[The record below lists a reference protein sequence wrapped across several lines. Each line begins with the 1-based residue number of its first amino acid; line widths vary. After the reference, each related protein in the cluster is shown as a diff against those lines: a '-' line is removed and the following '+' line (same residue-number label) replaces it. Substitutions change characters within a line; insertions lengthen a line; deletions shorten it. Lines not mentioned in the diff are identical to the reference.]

1 MSNAL
6 VYLPRGYI
14 FSILK
19 TATFE
24 RSIFFADTILYM
36 STSEQKLIDD
46 HKKVVETIRKYK
58 NIFLINTSGDPP
70 DEYDIEY
77 KVRGYSLTTDGR
89 VIISKHHRIKIKI
102 PFGYPHFPPTIKP
115 LSPIFHPEV
124 DDYVVPIANYWEE
137 KKSLPELVI
146 HIGNMLC
153 GATYNKESAF
163 NQEAVD
169 YYQNHKNELPLDS
182 LKPVEKVKRVRD
194 PIQFNFLVPVFKFLF
209 FLCFLAV
216 IGYGGLFFYEKLR
229 LQQTSAVLTKAEI
242 YEVDRDFKKAQQTA
256 ENALKTL
263 DHFYLLQ
270 DSAKVLQKE
279 IESFLQSKSLLEG
292 LKGNIRYGSNYV
304 SIESVQK
311 IDFFR
316 DLISEAEIFV
326 KKRAYSQAIETY
338 EKALDYA
345 ETNQLSVDTLNV
357 RQILARLSLD
367 IAVSTAEKAHK
378 NKDWDVAVENYQ
390 AALAVIEKHSQ
401 LLGATTKQAESIRH
415 ALLIDQIAALTQ
427 KADEAEKNNDFTN
440 ALEHHKVL
448 VDLIGK
454 ADSGDSTIL
463 KDTLINSMQQVAVL
477 EERLR
482 IQKQRQWLISNYREI
497 FQIHYPSVIPA
508 NLRNPQA
515 IFVKYNDTNSVFDL
529 SCLEKSQTSVV
540 KLRMYYQYNPQTGE
554 WTIYE
559 GGA

>member
-1 MSNAL
+1 MSA
-6 VYLPRGYI
+6 
-14 FSILK
+14 
-19 TATFE
+19 
-24 RSIFFADTILYM
+24 
-36 STSEQKLIDD
+36 SEQKLIDN
-46 HKKVVETIRKYK
+46 HKKVLETIRKYK
-58 NIFLINTSGDPP
+58 NIFLINTAGDPP

-89 VIISKHHRIKIKI
+89 VIVSKHHRIKIKI

-137 KKSLPELVI
+137 KKSLPDLVI

-163 NQEAVD
+163 NQKAVE
-169 YYQNHKNELPLDS
+169 YYQKHKNELPLDS
-182 LKPVEKVKRVRD
+182 LKPVEKVKRERA
-194 PIQFNFLVPVFKFLF
+194 PIQFNFLIPVFKFLF
-209 FLCFLAV
+209 LLSFLAI

-229 LQQTSAVLTKAEI
+229 LQQASAVLTKAEI

-263 DHFYLLQ
+263 DSFYLLK

-292 LKGNIRYGSNYV
+292 LKGKIRYGSNYV

-311 IDFFR
+311 IDFYR

-338 EKALDYA
+338 EKSLDYA
-345 ETNQLSVDTLNV
+345 ETNQLPVDTLNV
-357 RQILARLSLD
+357 KQILARLRLD
-367 IAVSTAEKAHK
+367 LAVSTAEKAHNTK
-378 NKDWDVAVENYQ
+378 NWDVAVEKYTE
-390 AALAVIEKHSQ
+390 ALAIIDEHSK
-401 LLGATTKQAESIRH
+401 LLGATAKQEESIRH
-415 ALLIDQIAALTQ
+415 ALLIDQIAALTL
-427 KADEAEKNNDFTN
+427 KADEAEKSNDFAN
-440 ALEHHKVL
+440 ALKHHQAL

-463 KDTLINSMQQVAVL
+463 KDALIHSMQQVAVL
-477 EERLR
+477 EEKLRL
-482 IQKQRQWLISNYREI
+482 QKQRQWLISNYKEI
-497 FQIHYPSVIPA
+497 FQIHYPSVISA

-515 IFVKYNDTNSVFDL
+515 VFVKYNDTNPVFDL
-529 SCLEKSQTSVV
+529 SCLEKGQTSVV

-554 WTIYE
+554 WSIYE
-559 GGA
+559 GDA